1 MILKDKIILIVGKS
15 GTGKSTLVDT
25 VCAKLGF
32 YNTKSY
38 TTREPRKND
47 CSHHFITKEKY
58 QEYKANGLIYG
69 EDYLFGHNYF
79 VLKHDMDV
87 NHFYITSPKT
97 ANELTKKLNKLN
109 CLTKTIHF
117 YASDDIRIQRL
128 KERGDSETEIL
139 YRLSEEAKI
148 FKDVKYDIELNTSYD
163 FEDNY
168 NRLKLFTLLFYRNK
182 F

>member
-1 MILKDKIILIVGKS
+1 VGKS

-32 YNTKSY
+32 LNTKSY
-38 TTREPRKND
+38 TTRQPREND

-58 QEYKANGLIYG
+58 LEYKSNGLIYG
-69 EDYLFGHNYF
+69 EDFLFGHHYF
-79 VLKHDMDV
+79 VIKHDMDV

-97 ANELTKKLNKLN
+97 AKELTKKLNELN
-109 CLTKTIHF
+109 CITKTLYFH
-117 YASDDIRIQRL
+117 ATLDVRIQRL

-139 YRLSEEAKI
+139 YRFSEEAKI
-148 FKDVKYDIELNTSYD
+148 FKDVEYDIKFNTSYD

-168 NRLKLFTLLFYRNK
+168 NRLKLFTLLFYRHQ